1 MESYELIITKSSQV
15 ISYQQQDILELR
27 ILLSTMQSY
36 SNKKSVIPK
45 ASILEREF
53 ENIVKLKLKTLFY
66 KTTM

>member
-1 MESYELIITKSSQV
+1 MKCYELIITKSSQV

-36 SNKKSVIPK
+36 SNKESVIPK

-53 ENIVKLKLKTLFY
+53 ENTIKLKLKRLF
-66 KTTM
+66 